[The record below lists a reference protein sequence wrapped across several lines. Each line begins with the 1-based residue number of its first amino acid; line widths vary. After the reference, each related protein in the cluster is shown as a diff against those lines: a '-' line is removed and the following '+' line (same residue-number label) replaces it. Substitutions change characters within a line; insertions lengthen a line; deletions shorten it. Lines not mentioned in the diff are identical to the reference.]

1 MSFSMFYLVQRSN
14 RRYLEH
20 LIRSQYPATEG
31 TYILPYHFKSV
42 SPCEHNLPT
51 PCPPST
57 PILVQHT
64 NSGRNL
70 NVQMHH
76 NAAGSTLQ
84 TLHANLL
91 YRLAID
97 TLNSLNGS
105 PAVEAISPIH
115 GSRHDHSFYIC
126 QRCYPKITHI
136 MNIGA
141 TLHHITHD
149 HTMARY
155 ENRDKLTHKAA
166 GHLAELRYL
175 LQQTNDRHVFSIV
188 RSSSDSLPITKW
200 RGNNANFKLEI
211 TRTDRKQQSTIGNE
225 THQKRTPPT
234 TNLQSGQ
241 SEIRDVDTYLDPDV
255 TMTMINTG
263 LSLDL
268 SHTSPNISPRLKY
281 AEEITGP
288 VESPKRKAKK
298 KNSETHTVATDTPR
312 STRNGGVRKGIFDRK
327 SQTFK
332 RFHS

>member
-1 MSFSMFYLVQRSN
+1 
-14 RRYLEH
+14 
-20 LIRSQYPATEG
+20 
-31 TYILPYHFKSV
+31 
-42 SPCEHNLPT
+42 
-51 PCPPST
+51 
-57 PILVQHT
+57 
-64 NSGRNL
+64 
-70 NVQMHH
+70 
-76 NAAGSTLQ
+76 
-84 TLHANLL
+84 
-91 YRLAID
+91 
-97 TLNSLNGS
+97 
-105 PAVEAISPIH
+105 
-115 GSRHDHSFYIC
+115 
-126 QRCYPKITHI
+126 

-149 HTMARY
+149 HSMARY
-155 ENRDKLTHKAA
+155 ENRDKLTQKAA

-200 RGNNANFKLEI
+200 RGNNANFKLEA
-211 TRTDRKQQSTIGNE
+211 TRMDRKQQSTIGIE
-225 THQKRTPPT
+225 TYQKRTPPT
-234 TNLQSGQ
+234 THLQPGQ
-241 SEIRDVDTYLDPDV
+241 SEIRDVDTYLDPVV

-281 AEEITGP
+281 AEKITGP

-312 STRNGGVRKGIFDRK
+312 TTRNGGVRKGIFDKK

>member
-1 MSFSMFYLVQRSN
+1 MSFSTFYLVQLSN
-14 RRYLEH
+14 RRYQEH
-20 LIRSQYPATEG
+20 VIRSQHSTTEG
-31 TYILPYHFKSV
+31 THILPYHFKSV

-64 NSGRNL
+64 NSGRHL
-70 NVQMHH
+70 NVHTQH
-76 NAAGSTLQ
+76 NTAGNTLEK
-84 TLHANLL
+84 LHANLL

-97 TLNSLNGS
+97 ILNSLNSS
-105 PAVEAISPIH
+105 PAVEAVSPIH

-126 QRCYPKITHI
+126 QLCYPKITHI

-149 HTMARY
+149 HDTARY
-155 ENRDKLTHKAA
+155 ENRDKLTQKAA

-175 LQQTNDRHVFSIV
+175 LQQTNDRHVFTIV

-200 RGNNANFKLEI
+200 RGNNANFKLESI
-211 TRTDRKQQSTIGNE
+211 KTDRERQSSLGNE
-225 THQKRTPPT
+225 IQQKRIPPT
-234 TNLQSGQ
+234 TILQTGHSV
-241 SEIRDVDTYLDPDV
+241 IRDVDTYSDPAV
-255 TMTMINTG
+255 TMTMISTG

-268 SHTSPNISPRLKY
+268 SHTSPRLSPRMEY
-281 AEEITGP
+281 AEKITGS
-288 VESPKRKAKK
+288 VESPKPKAKK

-312 STRNGGVRKGIFDRK
+312 TTRNGGVRKGIFDKK

>member
-1 MSFSMFYLVQRSN
+1 MSFSTFYLVQRSN
-14 RRYLEH
+14 RRYLQH
-20 LIRSQYPATEG
+20 VMRSQLPATEG

-76 NAAGSTLQ
+76 NAIEDTLQ
-84 TLHANLL
+84 NLHANLL

-126 QRCYPKITHI
+126 QLCYPRITHI

-149 HTMARY
+149 HDTARY
-155 ENRDKLTHKAA
+155 ENRDKLTQKAA

-175 LQQTNDRHVFSIV
+175 LQQTNDRHVFTIV

-200 RGNNANFKLEI
+200 RGNNANFKLESI
-211 TRTDRKQQSTIGNE
+211 RTDREQQSTPGDEIQ
-225 THQKRTPPT
+225 QKRTPPA
-234 TNLQSGQ
+234 TNLQTGHSV
-241 SEIRDVDTYLDPDV
+241 IRDVDTYSDPAV

-268 SHTSPNISPRLKY
+268 SHTSPRLSPRMEY
-281 AEEITGP
+281 AEKITGS
-288 VESPKRKAKK
+288 VESPKPKAKK
-298 KNSETHTVATDTPR
+298 KNSETHNVATDTPR
-312 STRNGGVRKGIFDRK
+312 TTRNGGVRKGIFDKK